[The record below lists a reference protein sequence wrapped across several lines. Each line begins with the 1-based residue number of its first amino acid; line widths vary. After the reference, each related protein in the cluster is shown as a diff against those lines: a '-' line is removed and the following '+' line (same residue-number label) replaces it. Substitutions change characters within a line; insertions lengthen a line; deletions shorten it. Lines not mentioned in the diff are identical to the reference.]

1 MHFGSKT
8 PPVALTIAGSDSGGG
23 AGIQADLKTFASF
36 GVYGTSVITAVTA
49 QNTRGVSQIE
59 IMSLESVLSQL
70 LAVTSDFQVRATK
83 VGMISSESHIRLVAD
98 AAADGT
104 LPRLVVDPVMVA
116 TSGDRLTSATLLDA
130 YRTILI
136 PRALVVTPN
145 IIEAQELAEMTIES
159 TSDMPKAARIIHK
172 FGCKYVY
179 LKGGHFDSDEATD
192 LFFDGTNVQY
202 VRAKRIDTQN
212 THGTGCTFSSAIAAY
227 IAVGKRV
234 DEAIQGA
241 KVYTTRAISGSARWA
256 LGGGHG
262 PLDHFS
268 WGQRP

>member
-23 AGIQADLKTFASF
+23 AGIQADLKTFASL

-70 LAVTSDFQVRATK
+70 VAVTNDFQVRATK
-83 VGMISSESHIRLVAD
+83 VGMIASESHIRLVAD

-104 LPRLVVDPVMVA
+104 LPRLIVDPVMVA
-116 TSGDRLTSATLLDA
+116 TSGDRLTSDTLLDA
-130 YRTILI
+130 YRNILI
-136 PRALVVTPN
+136 PQALVVTPN
-145 IIEAQELAEMTIES
+145 ITEAQELAQMTIES
-159 TSDMPKAARIIHK
+159 LADMAKAAQIISK
-172 FGCKYVY
+172 FGAKYVY
-179 LKGGHFDSDEATD
+179 LKGGHISSDEATD
-192 LFFDGTNVQY
+192 LFFDGSNVQY
-202 VRAKRIDTQN
+202 LRAKRINTQN
-212 THGTGCTFSSAIAAY
+212 THGTGCTLSSAIAAY
-227 IAVGKRV
+227 LAFGKTV
-234 DEAIQGA
+234 DEAIHGA
-241 KVYTTRAISGSARWA
+241 KIYITRAISGGANWA

-268 WGQRP
+268 WGQLP

>member
-23 AGIQADLKTFASF
+23 AGIQADLKTFASL

-49 QNTRGVSQIE
+49 QNTRGVAQIE

-70 LAVTSDFQVRATK
+70 VAVTNDFQVRATK
-83 VGMISSESHIRLVAD
+83 VGMISSASHIRLVAD

-116 TSGDRLTSATLLDA
+116 TSGDRLTSAELLET
-130 YRTILI
+130 YRKILI
-136 PRALVVTPN
+136 PQALVVTPN
-145 IIEAQELAEMTIES
+145 IFEAQELTEINIES
-159 TSDMPKAARIIHK
+159 ATDMPKAARILHG
-172 FGCKYVY
+172 FGAKYVY
-179 LKGGHFDSDEATD
+179 LKGGHLDSEEAID
-192 LFFDGTNVQY
+192 LFFDGYTAQY
-202 VRAKRIDTQN
+202 LRAKRIDTQN
-212 THGTGCTFSSAIAAY
+212 THGTGCTFSSAVAAY

-241 KVYTTRAISGSARWA
+241 KMYTTRAISGSAGWA

-268 WGQRP
+268 WGHRQ